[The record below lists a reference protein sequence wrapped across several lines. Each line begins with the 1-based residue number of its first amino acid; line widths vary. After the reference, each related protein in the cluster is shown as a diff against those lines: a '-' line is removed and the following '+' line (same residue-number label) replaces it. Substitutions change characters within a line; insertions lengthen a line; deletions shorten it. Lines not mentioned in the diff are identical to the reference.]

1 MTIPEILMT
10 PTALLY
16 LLARLALPVPWSQMT
31 NEVGLDPE
39 DAYTLLARNHGI
51 NESAAAEYPE
61 AFMEAVRAANQ

>member
-1 MTIPEILMT
+1 
-10 PTALLY
+10 
-16 LLARLALPVPWSQMT
+16 MT

-51 NESAAAEYPE
+51 NESAAAEDPE